1 MKKILYT
8 ASECTPFIKTGGL
21 ADVIGSLP
29 QALVNEEQA
38 DVRVILPKY
47 GVIPKK
53 WHEKMTEVASF
64 PVKIGWRNQ
73 GAKLFKLKHDGIT
86 FYFIEN
92 HHYFERHGVYGYYD
106 DGERFVF
113 YSMAVMESLK
123 YLDFTPDILHAHDW
137 QAGLTVAFANILQ
150 PIRNMKTIFTIHNIK
165 YQGMLQF
172 EAFDDL
178 FNLPREHFAGFE
190 WNGMINCMK
199 SGIFHADKITTVSPS
214 YAEEIKDPYYGEGL
228 DSLLRERSGDLS
240 GIINGIN
247 TDDYNPM
254 KDPHIHANYQTSRAK
269 KKENKKALQE
279 AVGLPVNGDV
289 PVYIA
294 ISRFVEQKGFHLVEH
309 ILHDFL
315 QNDVQVIIL
324 GTGEY
329 EFESSFSWF
338 AQNFSDKMATL
349 LKFDEGLA
357 RQLYAAADFFIM
369 PSKFE
374 PCGLSQLISLQYKTV
389 PIVRETGGLKDT
401 VHAFNE
407 FDGTGNG
414 FSFENYN
421 AHELLQQMEYSLK
434 IYHDPKQWQTLLK
447 NVNKSKFSWK
457 DSAAAY
463 AKLYD
468 ELTPPKTEG
477 E

>member
-1 MKKILYT
+1 MKNILFT

-29 QALVNEEQA
+29 QALVKENLA
-38 DVRVILPKY
+38 NVRVILPKY
-47 GVIPKK
+47 GEIPEQ
-53 WHEKMTEVASF
+53 WHEQMEEIASF
-64 PVKIGWRNQ
+64 PVRIGWRNQ
-73 GAKLFKLKHDGIT
+73 GAKLFKLEHDAIT

-92 HHYFERHGVYGYYD
+92 HHYFERHGIYGYYD

-113 YSMAVMESLK
+113 YSKAVIESLP
-123 YLDFTPDILHAHDW
+123 YLDFVPDILHAHDW

-150 PIRNMKTIFTIHNIK
+150 PVKNMKTIFTIHNIK
-165 YQGMLQF
+165 YQGMLQY

-178 FNLPREHFAGFE
+178 FNIPREHFAGFE
-190 WNGMINCMK
+190 WNGMLNAMK
-199 SGIFHADKITTVSPS
+199 SGIFHADKITTVSPT
-214 YAEEIKDPYYGEGL
+214 YAEEIKQPFYGEGL
-228 DSLLRERSGDLS
+228 EPLLRDRQGDLS

-247 TDDYNPM
+247 TEDYNPM
-254 KDPHIHANYQTSRAK
+254 KDPYIHANYQHSRVK
-269 KKENKKALQE
+269 KKENKKKLQE
-279 AVGLPVNGDV
+279 MIGLPVKPDV
-289 PVYIA
+289 PMYIA

-315 QNDVQVIIL
+315 QQDVQVVIL

-338 AQNFSDKMATL
+338 AQNFPEKMATL

-357 RQLYAAADFFIM
+357 RQLYAAADFFLM

-401 VHAFNE
+401 VFPFNE
-407 FDGTGNG
+407 FTGEGNG
-414 FSFENYN
+414 FSFQNYN
-421 AHELLQQMEYSLK
+421 AHELLEQMEYSLK
-434 IYHDPKQWQTLLK
+434 VYHNEKQWQTLLK
-447 NVNKSKFSWK
+447 NVNKSKFSWT
-457 DSAAAY
+457 DSAVQYAELYRDLAASQ
-463 AKLYD
+463 
-468 ELTPPKTEG
+468 TEG